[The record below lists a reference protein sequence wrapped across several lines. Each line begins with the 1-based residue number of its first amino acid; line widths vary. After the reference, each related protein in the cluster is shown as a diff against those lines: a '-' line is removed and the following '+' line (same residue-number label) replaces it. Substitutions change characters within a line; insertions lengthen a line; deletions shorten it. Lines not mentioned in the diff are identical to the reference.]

1 MDTHKNARLTVHC
14 RALLV
19 DRVMKGRARAQV
31 ARELGVSMKTVSKW
45 LRRYQAEGIEGL
57 SDRSSRPRRQPSAT
71 VEALQLAVIALRRQ
85 RLTMLGIA
93 QQLGLCRATVARI
106 LARAG
111 LNRLSQ
117 LEPAAVIRRYERA
130 TPGELLHLDVKKLGR
145 ITRIGHRITGDRSGP
160 YGQAGWE
167 FVHVAIDDTSRVAYA
182 QVLPDEQGNSC
193 AAFLRAAVAY
203 YAGLGLTIRE
213 VLTDNG
219 GGYRSREFAR
229 TCRELGLQHRHTR
242 PYTPRTNGKAERFIQ
257 TALREWA
264 HARAYCRS
272 QQRIADLPR
281 FLHAYNWHRPHA
293 SLAAQPAHPMA
304 ASDCSWPH
312 LHASDDSLRS
322 PPAAI
327 GSARSTLRQPLGS
340 TAPRW
345 PRAPR

>member
-1 MDTHKNARLTVHC
+1 MDTHKNARLTPHC

-31 ARELGVSMKTVSKW
+31 ARELGVSDKTVSKW
-45 LRRYQAEGIEGL
+45 LQRYQAEGIDGL
-57 SDRSSRPRRQPSAT
+57 SDRSSRPQRRPTAT
-71 VEALQLAVIALRRQ
+71 AAALQVAVIALRRQ
-85 RLTMLGIA
+85 RLTMLSIA

-111 LNRLSQ
+111 LNRLSK

-130 TPGELLHLDVKKLGR
+130 RPGELLHLDVKKLGR
-145 ITRIGHRITGDRSGP
+145 ITRIGHRITGDRRGP

-182 QVLPDEQGNSC
+182 QLLADEEGDS
-193 AAFLRAAVAY
+193 AGAFLRAAVAY

-229 TCRELGLQHRHTR
+229 ACQHLGLKHRYTR

-264 HARAYCRS
+264 YARAYSHSR
-272 QQRIADLPR
+272 QRIDELSR
-281 FLHAYNWHRPHA
+281 FLHGYNWHRPHA
-293 SLAAQPAHPMA
+293 SLAAQPPISRLGLTRNNLMR
-304 ASDCSWPH
+304 
-312 LHASDDSLRS
+312 LHS
-322 PPAAI
+322 
-327 GSARSTLRQPLGS
+327 
-340 TAPRW
+340 
-345 PRAPR
+345 

>member
-1 MDTHKNARLTVHC
+1 MDAHKNARLTPHC

-19 DRVMKGRARAQV
+19 DRVMKGRAQAQV

-45 LRRYQAEGIEGL
+45 LQRFRAEGINGL
-57 SDRSSRPRRQPSAT
+57 SDRSSRPRSQPMAT
-71 VEALQLAVIALRRQ
+71 AAALQVAVIALRRQ
-85 RLTMLGIA
+85 RLTMLSIA

-111 LNRLSQ
+111 LNRLSR
-117 LEPAAVIRRYERA
+117 LEPAPVIRRYERA
-130 TPGELLHLDVKKLGR
+130 RPGELLHLDVKKLGR
-145 ITRIGHRITGDRSGP
+145 ITRIGHRITGDRRGP

-182 QVLPDEQGNSC
+182 QLLADEQGDSTG
-193 AAFLRAAVAY
+193 AFLRAAVAY

-229 TCRELGLQHRHTR
+229 VCQHLGLKHRYTR

-264 HARAYCRS
+264 YARAYSHSR
-272 QQRIADLPR
+272 QRIDELPR
-281 FLHAYNWHRPHA
+281 FLHGYNWHRPHA
-293 SLAAQPAHPMA
+293 SLAAQPPISRLGLTRNNLMR
-304 ASDCSWPH
+304 
-312 LHASDDSLRS
+312 LHS
-322 PPAAI
+322 
-327 GSARSTLRQPLGS
+327 
-340 TAPRW
+340 
-345 PRAPR
+345 

>member
-1 MDTHKNARLTVHC
+1 MKLCVASKQTSGETRMDRHKNARLTPHC

-19 DRVMKGRARAQV
+19 DRVMKGRARSQV

-45 LRRYQAEGIEGL
+45 MQRFQAEGIGGL
-57 SDRSSRPRRQPSAT
+57 SDRSSRPRHRPTAT
-71 VEALQLAVIALRRQ
+71 AAALQVAVIALRRQ

-111 LNRLSQ
+111 LNRLSK

-145 ITRIGHRITGDRSGP
+145 ITRIGHRITGDRSAR
-160 YGQAGWE
+160 YGQ
-167 FVHVAIDDTSRVAYA
+167 AYA
-182 QVLPDEQGNSC
+182 QVLPDEQGDGT

-229 TCRELGLQHRHTR
+229 VCADLGLKHRYTR

-264 HARAYCRS
+264 YARAYSRS
-272 QQRIADLPR
+272 QQRIGDLPR
-281 FLHAYNWHRPHA
+281 FLHGYNWHRPHA
-293 SLAAQPAHPMA
+293 SLAAQPPISRLGLTRNNLMR
-304 ASDCSWPH
+304 
-312 LHASDDSLRS
+312 LHS
-322 PPAAI
+322 
-327 GSARSTLRQPLGS
+327 
-340 TAPRW
+340 
-345 PRAPR
+345 

>member
-1 MDTHKNARLTVHC
+1 MDAHKNARLTPHC

-45 LRRYQAEGIEGL
+45 LQRYQAEGIDGL
-57 SDRSSRPRRQPSAT
+57 SDRSSRPRRRPTAT
-71 VEALQLAVIALRRQ
+71 AAALQVAVIALRRQ
-85 RLTMLGIA
+85 RLTMLSIA

-111 LNRLSQ
+111 LNRLSK

-130 TPGELLHLDVKKLGR
+130 RPGELLHLDVKKLGR
-145 ITRIGHRITGDRSGP
+145 ITRIGHRITGDRRGP

-182 QVLPDEQGNSC
+182 QLLADEEGDSTG
-193 AAFLRAAVAY
+193 AFLRAAVAY

-229 TCRELGLQHRHTR
+229 ACQDLGLKHRYTR

-264 HARAYCRS
+264 YARAYSHSR
-272 QQRIADLPR
+272 QRIDELSR
-281 FLHAYNWHRPHA
+281 FLHGYNWHRPHA
-293 SLAAQPAHPMA
+293 SLAAQPPISRLGLTRNNLMR
-304 ASDCSWPH
+304 
-312 LHASDDSLRS
+312 LHS
-322 PPAAI
+322 
-327 GSARSTLRQPLGS
+327 
-340 TAPRW
+340 
-345 PRAPR
+345 